1 MQQGSRYI
9 LTIGAGIGC
18 TGILYFLSLVL
29 HLPFIATVPLVAT
42 TIYLLAK
49 WMNPKQL
56 VQGAIEKP
64 VGKFPVILLAIS
76 MFLLTNKAYYIATQY
91 GQWDAWAI
99 WNLHATYLAHPQY
112 WKNLFLNTSFA
123 HPDYPLLLPA
133 VIAFLN
139 RLLLQTQNVLVSYG
153 FHFLITLLIP
163 VIIYLET
170 FRKSIFIAGLTLILF
185 ATNEFYIEQG
195 LAQMA
200 DTLLAFFLL
209 CALVSIDHHKEDKH
223 MLLLSAAFLGLCM
236 WTKNEGLIIAVI
248 FAAFHFKELFGT
260 GRLRFSLIGF
270 ALPFTTWLLF
280 KLSYAPTNDVVAG
293 QGQETLQRLVQPQR
307 YQLIYDYFV
316 KNMHQYFRDAKYGVA
331 IYLLICTIRRRM
343 PDKRLLML
351 LTILLAYMAIYVVS
365 PRELEWHLFTSQL
378 RLMHQLM
385 PAIMY
390 VLASRFAGSGD
401 GTNAGFQARFVS
413 MRQRLQ

>member
-29 HLPFIATVPLVAT
+29 HLPFIVILPLIAAA
-42 TIYLLAK
+42 IYMLVR

-56 VQGAIEKP
+56 IQGASEKP
-64 VGKFPVILLAIS
+64 TGKFPAIILAVCL
-76 MFLLTNKAYYIATQY
+76 FLLTNKTYYIATQY

-99 WNLHATYLAHPQY
+99 WNLHASYLTSPQY

-123 HPDYPLLLPA
+123 HPDYPLVLPA
-133 VIAFLN
+133 VVAFLN

-170 FRKSIFIAGLTLILF
+170 FRKSIFIAGLTVLLF

-195 LAQMA
+195 VSQMA

-209 CALVSIDHHKEDKH
+209 CAMVCIAHHKEDKR

-236 WTKNEGLIIAVI
+236 WTKNEGVIIAVI
-248 FAAFHFKELFGT
+248 FAVYHFKDLFGA
-260 GRLRFSLIGF
+260 GRLRFALMGF
-270 ALPFTTWLLF
+270 ALPFATWLLF
-280 KLSYAPTNDVVAG
+280 KLAYAPANDVVAG
-293 QGQETLQRLVQPQR
+293 QGQETLQRLAQTER
-307 YQLIYDYFV
+307 YKLIYDYFV
-316 KNMHQYFRDAKYGVA
+316 KNIKLYFRDAKYGVA

-351 LTILLAYMAIYVVS
+351 LTILLTYMAIYVVS

-401 GTNAGFQARFVS
+401 TNAGFQARFVS

>member
-18 TGILYFLSLVL
+18 TGILYFVSLAL
-29 HLPFIATVPLVAT
+29 HLPFIVTAPLVMAA
-42 TIYLLAK
+42 IYILVR

-56 VQGAIEKP
+56 IQGASEKP
-64 VGKFPVILLAIS
+64 TSKFPIIILAVCL
-76 MFLLTNKAYYIATQY
+76 FLLTNKTYYIATQY

-99 WNLHATYLAHPQY
+99 WNLHASYLTSPQY
-112 WKNLFLNTSFA
+112 WKNLLLNTSFA

-139 RLLLQTQNVLVSYG
+139 RLLLQTHNVLVSYS

-170 FRKSIFIAGLTLILF
+170 FRKSIFIAGLTLLLF

-195 LAQMA
+195 VSQMA

-209 CALVSIDHHKEDKH
+209 CALVAMSHHKQDKR

-236 WTKNEGLIIAVI
+236 WTKNEGVIIALV
-248 FAAFHFKELFGT
+248 FVLYHLKELFGT
-260 GRLRFSLIGF
+260 GRLRFALMGF
-270 ALPFTTWLLF
+270 AIPFATWLLF
-280 KLSYAPTNDVVAG
+280 KLAYAPANDVVAG
-293 QGQETLQRLVQPQR
+293 QGQETWQRLAQTER
-307 YQLIYDYFV
+307 YKLIYDYFI
-316 KNMHQYFRDAKYGVA
+316 KNIKLYFRDAKYGVA

-401 GTNAGFQARFVS
+401 ANAGFQARFVS